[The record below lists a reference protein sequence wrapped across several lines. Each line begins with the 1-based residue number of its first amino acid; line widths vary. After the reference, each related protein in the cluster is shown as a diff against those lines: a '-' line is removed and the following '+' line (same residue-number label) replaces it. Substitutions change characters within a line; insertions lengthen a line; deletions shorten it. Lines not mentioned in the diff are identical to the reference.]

1 MSDRLKDLTVF
12 SEEYEKLSDTR
23 RNEFARL
30 VDKLLRDTYIVRK
43 KGEDAGDYF
52 AVVSNRPLFETYL
65 SMADFELGVDREKE
79 VVYIANRAGR
89 NRVRLSKFETCF
101 LLVLRKMFIKKAR
114 EASSS
119 DKILVPLGDAIKE
132 MKAICPIP
140 GSQRISYYREAL
152 RKLKRHKIVDCPSE
166 ISEESTV
173 EIYPSIA
180 LLVPEEEFDEIDQ
193 RIALLAKSGAG
204 EKEDDDEEAD

>member
-65 SMADFELGVDREKE
+65 S

-119 DKILVPLGDAIKE
+119 DKILVPLSDAIKE

-193 RIALLAKSGAG
+193 RIALLAKSSAG